1 MSKIIKRQGP
11 LGQLDRE
18 ISIGPSSLPWED
30 IPPDLH
36 ERVVQEYRVSG
47 GNVESFSIPKGHGE
61 IGGDGLLQRIAND
74 TSAIAS
80 TLVLDRGL
88 IGRVVLV
95 PNTPVLIARAQ
106 FLRGYLFLN
115 PALNVGLTTAGTL
128 LSTTNLNNAVSPFN
142 TTTLGVA
149 NYKTLRLTIN
159 ITNFSGAGPVTF
171 DAQTLDPV
179 SASTW
184 ITTQNLL
191 SATGNGNTYVNLGE
205 LGVDTD
211 FRVRITIPAGTT
223 LTASIGFILKDGLE
237 GTSSG
242 AAQTIFIGP
251 SGVSASVGF
260 PLLNGKEKAFYLR
273 ENTELYA
280 VTDGPT
286 LPLRV
291 FEL

>member
-1 MSKIIKRQGP
+1 
-11 LGQLDRE
+11 
-18 ISIGPSSLPWED
+18 
-30 IPPDLH
+30 
-36 ERVVQEYRVSG
+36 VVQEYRVSG

-61 IGGDGLLQRIAND
+61 VGGDGLLQRIAND
-74 TSAIAS
+74 TNAIAS

-115 PALNVGLTTAGTL
+115 PALSVGLTTAGTL
-128 LSTTNLNNAVSPFN
+128 LSATNLNSAVSPFN
-142 TTTLGVA
+142 TTTLGVG

-159 ITNFSGAGPVTF
+159 ITNFVGAGPVTF

-184 ITTQNLL
+184 ITTQTLL

-211 FRVRITIPAGTT
+211 FRVQITIPVGTT

-251 SGVSASVGF
+251 SGVSADVGF